1 MTKVEDLLAFG
12 DTSANCTLRHKCFG
26 ESLGW
31 GGQTH
36 CETAAL
42 AGNRHAVIVPSLV
55 DDR

>member
-1 MTKVEDLLAFG
+1 MTQALTVHCVTNALANPWG
-12 DTSANCTLRHKCFG
+12 G
-26 ESLGW
+26 